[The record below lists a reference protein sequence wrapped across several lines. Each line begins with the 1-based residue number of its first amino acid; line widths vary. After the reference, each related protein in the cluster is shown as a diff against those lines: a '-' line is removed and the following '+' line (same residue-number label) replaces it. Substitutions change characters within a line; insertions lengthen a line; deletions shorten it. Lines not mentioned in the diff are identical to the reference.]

1 MEKQEGWR
9 KASDE
14 ELQVIQ
20 GMLLDLAK
28 GRMHTDKMSGVASGI
43 GLFFCIAVIYK
54 MCSFLPQ
61 MFQTGDISLILAMLV
76 ATVMVLFFTWNFGL
90 VFYEAFFMNAY
101 KIFYEMVKKGEFR
114 VLDVEI
120 AEVLKMHNVRGNA
133 DHHYVKVKDTNGN
146 ICDDSVELR
155 YVKSY
160 QKGNAILIDVE
171 LVGMTEHK
179 TKKPLSKR
187 VALPCKAESEYTWEK
202 GLKLYQRYM
211 KKE

>member
-54 MCSFLPQ
+54 MCSFLPH
-61 MFQTGDISLILAMLV
+61 
-76 ATVMVLFFTWNFGL
+76 
-90 VFYEAFFMNAY
+90 MNAY

-114 VLDVEI
+114 VLDVE
-120 AEVLKMHNVRGNA
+120 
-133 DHHYVKVKDTNGN
+133 
-146 ICDDSVELR
+146 
-155 YVKSY
+155 
-160 QKGNAILIDVE
+160 

-179 TKKPLSKR
+179 TMKPLSKR
-187 VALPCKAESEYTWEK
+187 VALPCKAESECTWEK

>member
-20 GMLLDLAK
+20 GMLLDLTK

-61 MFQTGDISLILAMLV
+61 MFQIGDITLILAMLV

-90 VFYEAFFMNAY
+90 AFYEAFFMNAY

-114 VLDVEI
+114 VLDVE
-120 AEVLKMHNVRGNA
+120 
-133 DHHYVKVKDTNGN
+133 
-146 ICDDSVELR
+146 
-155 YVKSY
+155 
-160 QKGNAILIDVE
+160 

-179 TKKPLSKR
+179 TMKPLSKR
-187 VALPCKAESEYTWEK
+187 VALPCKAESECTWEK